1 MENRKAEPILVNPNA
16 SDNAKRLMK
25 YMCDIYGTDILSGQY
40 FAGGGTVVICFKAVH
55 FCLSNAHFNHCW
67 RRDGLWKFCFA
78 CCGDKCHRC
87 SGNLAYN

>member
-40 FAGGGTVVICFKAVH
+40 CDGGMHCRHLFQGCAL
-55 FCLSNAHFNHCW
+55 LSFQ
-67 RRDGLWKFCFA
+67 RSFQSL
-78 CCGDKCHRC
+78 
-87 SGNLAYN
+87 LAA